1 MISDQS
7 IISHLTRRSCILL
20 QIACCSCL
28 TLLGRC
34 NGLRGRRLELAFV
47 LDSGHVDYGE
57 IGGDYGEEIFVEEPC
72 RYRLLGRRWW
82 WPRQREL
89 EKKCVNQVNQALA
102 ISKGIIPL
110 MLNTHQDDHLTLLKE
125 FNFFTI
131 SYNNHF
137 LPVHQQTYQEQEPR
151 SSVC

>member
-57 IGGDYGEEIFVEEPC
+57 IGGDYGENKVRKFLW
-72 RYRLLGRRWW
+72 R
-82 WPRQREL
+82 
-89 EKKCVNQVNQALA
+89 NLA
-102 ISKGIIPL
+102 DIDS
-110 MLNTHQDDHLTLLKE
+110 
-125 FNFFTI
+125 
-131 SYNNHF
+131 
-137 LPVHQQTYQEQEPR
+137 
-151 SSVC
+151 